1 MQSDV
6 KSEFSLKYICASH
19 GRDSSHVQR
28 LRDSFLTGM
37 FVHAIN

>member
-6 KSEFSLKYICASH
+6 KSEFGLKYICASH

-28 LRDSFLTGM
+28 DSFLTGM